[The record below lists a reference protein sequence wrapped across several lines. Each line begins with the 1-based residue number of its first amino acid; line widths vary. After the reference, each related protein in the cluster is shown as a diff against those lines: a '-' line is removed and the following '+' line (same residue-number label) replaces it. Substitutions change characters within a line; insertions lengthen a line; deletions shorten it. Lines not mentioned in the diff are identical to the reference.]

1 MLPTNFLSNISDPGE
16 EPDASSA
23 IFVPRHMTNNLPN
36 QSNYQS
42 WIDPATQ
49 SIHSFN
55 QDDADAAA
63 SDLDTIVT
71 TSPNA
76 DAKWRH
82 LWSKINP
89 LKGWSANPWYKK
101 AWILIKAPVLFA
113 LTITIPVVDED
124 EEEQGWCQLLHGLQ
138 MVLGGQILTLVF
150 NGYGL
155 EFLTFQVWQ
164 LVLIFSL
171 LIVILLLCTSQPQKA
186 PAYQFILAFV
196 GFALAVAWIYVIA
209 NEIVSILKAFGVYFG
224 LSDAILGLTVLA
236 WGNSIGDLIADVAI
250 CKLQFPKEKKSIKIL
265 IFFKSFQQNKAIQ
278 EWDFLPAL
286 EDLYSIFCLEL
297 AFPSLWP

>member
-1 MLPTNFLSNISDPGE
+1 MLPTDFQNKISDPGE

-23 IFVPRHMTNNLPN
+23 IFVPRHMTNNLPS
-36 QSNYQS
+36 QSTYQS

-138 MVLGGQILTLVF
+138 MVLGGQICQRS
-150 NGYGL
+150 N
-155 EFLTFQVWQ
+155 
-164 LVLIFSL
+164 
-171 LIVILLLCTSQPQKA
+171 P
-186 PAYQFILAFV
+186 
-196 GFALAVAWIYVIA
+196 
-209 NEIVSILKAFGVYFG
+209 
-224 LSDAILGLTVLA
+224 
-236 WGNSIGDLIADVAI
+236 
-250 CKLQFPKEKKSIKIL
+250 
-265 IFFKSFQQNKAIQ
+265 
-278 EWDFLPAL
+278 
-286 EDLYSIFCLEL
+286 
-297 AFPSLWP
+297 